1 MKRIIK
7 ADERTRK
14 LAEEAYS
21 AQNACNACGLAHR
34 FAAVLKE
41 LLIDHELGTDTVNQ
55 HPVTRLWID
64 KFQSLARIP
73 QDFDASGKT
82 YFEIRQLM
90 AGVDVEIDVVG

>member
-1 MKRIIK
+1 MKVTIK

-41 LLIDHELGTDTVNQ
+41 LLIDHEFGTDTVNQ

-64 KFQSLARIP
+64 KFQSLALIP
-73 QDFDASGKT
+73 QDFEASGRT
-82 YFEIRQLM
+82 YEEVHRLM
-90 AGVDVEIDVVG
+90 IGEDVEIDVIG